1 MVGGAMGKTIVRLV
15 EGMRFVGH
23 GESGHEVAM
32 DASSKVGGAD
42 SAARPVEVMLCALG
56 GCTGMDVISILRKMN
71 TEPASLK
78 IEIEDEQAPDYP
90 KAITKLHLIYSVTGK
105 VPPKNLRK
113 AIDLTLTKYCPIV
126 NTLAGVTKVTS
137 EYVIEP
143 EQ

>member
-1 MVGGAMGKTIVRLV
+1 MGKTIVKLV

-32 DASSKVGGAD
+32 DASSKVGGKD

-71 TEPASLK
+71 AEPSSLK
-78 IEIEDEQAPDYP
+78 IEIEDERAPDYP
-90 KAITKLHLIYSVTGK
+90 KVVTKLHLIYSVMGE
-105 VPPKNLRK
+105 VPAKYLKK
-113 AIDLTLTKYCPIV
+113 AIDLSLTKYCPIV
-126 NTLAGVTKVTS
+126 TTLAGVTKVTS

-143 EQ
+143 DQ